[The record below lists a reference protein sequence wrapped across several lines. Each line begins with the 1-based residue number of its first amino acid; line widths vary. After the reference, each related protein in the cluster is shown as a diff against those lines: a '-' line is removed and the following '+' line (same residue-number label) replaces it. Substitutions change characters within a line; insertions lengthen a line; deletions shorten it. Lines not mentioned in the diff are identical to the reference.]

1 VDEAPDAP
9 EALAVPA
16 AIPDEP
22 IGAYRAGAYP
32 QALQGFVDKQVERPN
47 DPALLLN
54 IGSTHY
60 QMKNYEEAERAFA
73 EAARSD
79 DPSIR
84 NQALY
89 SLGNND
95 YRQGKLQEAVEHF
108 KAALEADPD
117 DQDAKYN
124 LEFVREE
131 IRRRVEEQKKRQEEQ
146 QQQQGDQ
153 QQDQQQGDQQQD
165 QQQDDQQ
172 QEQQQGDQQQEQQ
185 QGGTPQD
192 QDGDGLPDETEQSG
206 ANPTDPR
213 NPDSD
218 GDGLPDGVED
228 ADRDGQRD
236 EGETDPN
243 NPDSDGDG
251 LQDGQ
256 EDRNRNGQLDE
267 GETDP
272 RNPDSDGDGVPDG
285 QEEQAPQPPQAGQAQ
300 GQEGES
306 PEGLTP
312 EEAARYLQ
320 GLEEGRPDPQ
330 RKLPPGRRGRP
341 AKDW

>member
-1 VDEAPDAP
+1 MCIRDRAPGAP
-9 EALAVPA
+9 AV
-16 AIPDEP
+16 IPDEP

-60 QMKNYEEAERAFA
+60 QMKNYKEAERAFA
-73 EAARSD
+73 EAARAD

-108 KAALEADPD
+108 KAALEANPD

-153 QQDQQQGDQQQD
+153 QQQDDQQQGDQQQGD
-165 QQQDDQQ
+165 
-172 QEQQQGDQQQEQQ
+172 QQQGDQQQ

-228 ADRDGQRD
+228 ANQNGQRD

-251 LQDGQ
+251 LLDGQ
-256 EDRNRNGQLDE
+256 EDRNRSGQPEE

-285 QEEQAPQPPQAGQAQ
+285 QEEQAPQSPQAGQAQ

-320 GLEEGRPDPQ
+320 GLEEGRPDPE